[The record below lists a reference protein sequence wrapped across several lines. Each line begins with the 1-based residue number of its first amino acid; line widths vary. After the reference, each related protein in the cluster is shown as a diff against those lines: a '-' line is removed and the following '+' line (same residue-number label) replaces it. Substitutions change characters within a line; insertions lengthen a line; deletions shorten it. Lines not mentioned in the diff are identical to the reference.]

1 MTLTYVPYRELERI
15 RGLEVD
21 PVERTACFADAC
33 RLNALYMIERAGSG
47 HPGTTFSSLDIV
59 SWLHLE
65 VLDETD
71 RYFSSKGH
79 DAPGLYAV
87 LAGLGRL
94 DFELIHC
101 LRRLDGLPGHP
112 DVAATP
118 EVVTSTGSLGMGV
131 SKARGFVLADRLL
144 ARAGHVYVLTGDG
157 ELQEGQFWESLQPT
171 ANRGLHEITVIV
183 DRNEVQSDTWVSE
196 VSDLGDL
203 GAKVAAFGWAVA
215 ECDGHDLADLRDTL
229 AGLEGEQRPK
239 LVVAHT
245 RKGAGVSFMEPAGHL
260 PQTDTALYG
269 YHSGAPTPEEYER
282 AVDEIRMRLDERLVA
297 LGAAQVELA
306 AASPPEHVSAGGGV
320 RQQLVPAYGRAL
332 LEAAQ
337 REPRLVALD
346 ADLRYDC
353 GLVDFRVRYPE
364 RFFECGIAEQDMVSQ
379 AGAMAL
385 AGLLP
390 VVHSFACFLSTR
402 PNEQIYN
409 NATERTKVI
418 YVGSLAGLVPG
429 GPGHS
434 HQSVRDISSLGSMPG
449 MALIEPSS
457 EHEVRAAVDWAVH
470 HARGSVYLRLVSVRW
485 ALPFEPP
492 EVPELVP
499 GRGTVLRTGADGLF
513 VAAGPVMVGGA
524 WHAADRLAEDG
535 LNFGVVSLPWLR
547 DVDGSW
553 LAEVADGA
561 PVVCLDNHY
570 LAGGQG
576 DAVLAALAAAAPE
589 AAARVRKVGVEEVP
603 KSGENNETL
612 AVHGLDGEGIAARVR
627 SLATTSRAV
636 RAGRSSRG
644 RPAGSGVVTTP

>member
-1 MTLTYVPYRELERI
+1 VRLRYVPFPELERI
-15 RGLEVD
+15 RSLDAD
-21 PVERTACFADAC
+21 PVDRAACFADAC

-65 VLDETD
+65 VLRAGD

-87 LAGLGRL
+87 LAALGRL
-94 DFELIHC
+94 EFESIHR

-118 EVVTSTGSLGMGV
+118 EVVTSTGSLGMGI

-144 ARAGHVYVLTGDG
+144 GRNGRVYVLTGDG

-171 ANRGLHEITVIV
+171 ANRALGEITVIV

-203 GAKVAAFGWAVA
+203 KAKVASFGWAVA
-215 ECDGHDLADLRDTL
+215 ECDGHDLAGLRDTL
-229 AGLEGEQRPK
+229 AGLEGEEGPK

-245 RKGAGVSFMEPAGHL
+245 RKGGGVSFMEPAGRL
-260 PQTDTALYG
+260 PRNDTALYG
-269 YHSGAPTPEEYER
+269 YHSGAPTPDEYEQ
-282 AVDEIRMRLDERLVA
+282 AVAEIRERLDARLDTV
-297 LGAAQVELA
+297 GSKPIELA
-306 AASPPEHVSAGGGV
+306 EAEPPEHVSAGGAK
-320 RQQLVPAYGRAL
+320 RQQLVPAYGAAL
-332 LEAAQ
+332 LEAAE

-353 GLVDFRVRYPE
+353 GLVDFRLQHPD
-364 RFFECGIAEQDMVSQ
+364 RFYECGIAEQDMVSQ

-409 NATERTKVI
+409 NATEGTKVI

-434 HQSVRDISSLGSMPG
+434 HQSVRDISALGAVPG
-449 MALIEPSS
+449 MALVEPSS
-457 EHEVRAAVDWAVH
+457 ESETRAVVDWAVH
-470 HARGSVYLRLVSVRW
+470 HAPASVYIRLVSVRW
-485 ALPFEPP
+485 VLGFDPP
-492 EVPELVP
+492 EVSEVSP
-499 GRGTVLRTGADGLF
+499 GRGTVLRSGDDGLF

-524 WHAADRLAEDG
+524 WRAAELLAEDG
-535 LNFGVVSLPWLR
+535 VDFGIVSLPWLR
-547 DVDGSW
+547 GVDGSW
-553 LAEVADGA
+553 LAEVAGGA
-561 PVVCLDNHY
+561 PIVTLDNHY
-570 LAGGQG
+570 VVGGQG
-576 DAVLAALAAAAPE
+576 DAVLAALAADAPA
-589 AAARVRKVGVEEVP
+589 AAARLTKIGVEEVP

-612 AVHGLDGEGIAARVR
+612 RAHRLDGEGIAARVR
-627 SLATTSRAV
+627 ERMYSRTV
-636 RAGRSSRG
+636 
-644 RPAGSGVVTTP
+644 

>member
-1 MTLTYVPYRELERI
+1 VQLVYVPKSELDRI
-15 RGLEVD
+15 RPLD
-21 PVERTACFADAC
+21 TAAFADAC

-65 VLDETD
+65 VMREGD

-87 LAGLGRL
+87 LSALGRL
-94 DFELIHC
+94 DFELIHR

-112 DVAATP
+112 DVAHTP

-144 ARAGHVYVLTGDG
+144 GKSGRVFVLTGDG

-171 ANRGLHEITVIV
+171 ANCGLHEITVIV

-203 GAKVAAFGWAVA
+203 TVKAAAFGWAVA
-215 ECDGHDLADLRDTL
+215 ECDGHDLADLRATL
-229 AGLEGEQRPK
+229 ARLEGEQRPK
-239 LVVAHT
+239 LIVAHT
-245 RKGAGVSFMEPAGHL
+245 RKGAGVSFMEPAGRL
-260 PQTDTALYG
+260 ERADTALYG
-269 YHSGAPTPEEYER
+269 YHSGAPSAEEYER
-282 AVDEIRMRLDERLVA
+282 AVAEIRARLDERLATV
-297 LGAAQVELA
+297 GATPVELVTA
-306 AASPPEHVSAGGGV
+306 DEPEHVSAGGGA

-332 LEAAQ
+332 LDAAA

-353 GLVDFRVRYPE
+353 GLVDFRLQYPE

-409 NATERTKVI
+409 NATERTKIV
-418 YVGSLAGLVPG
+418 YVGSLAGIVPG

-434 HQSVRDISSLGSMPG
+434 HQSVRDISALGAVPG
-449 MALIEPSS
+449 MALLEPAT
-457 EHEVRAAVDWAVH
+457 EHEVRAVVDWAIDQ
-470 HARGSVYLRLVSVRW
+470 AAGPVYIRLVSVRW
-485 ALPFEPP
+485 ALPFEPSP
-492 EVPELVP
+492 VAELVV
-499 GRGTVLRTGADGLF
+499 GQGTVLRTGHDGLF
-513 VAAGPVMVGGA
+513 VGAGPVMLGGA
-524 WHAADRLAEDG
+524 WHAADLLAEEG
-535 LNFGVVSLPWLR
+535 LEFGVVSLPWLR
-547 DVDGSW
+547 DVDGAW
-553 LAEVADGA
+553 LADVADGA
-561 PVVCLDNHY
+561 PIFTLDNHY

-576 DAVLAALAAAAPE
+576 DAVLAALAADAPD
-589 AAARVRKVGVEEVP
+589 AAAQVHKIGVEDVP
-603 KSGENNETL
+603 QSGENNETL
-612 AVHGLDGEGIAARVR
+612 ARHGLDGDGIAARVR
-627 SLATTSRAV
+627 AALAASRV
-636 RAGRSSRG
+636 
-644 RPAGSGVVTTP
+644 

>member
-1 MTLTYVPYRELERI
+1 MSSLRYVPYAELERI
-15 RGLEVD
+15 RALDAD
-21 PVERTACFADAC
+21 PVARAAVFADAC

-59 SWLHLE
+59 CWLHLE
-65 VLDETD
+65 VLGEND

-87 LAGLGRL
+87 LAALGRL
-94 DFELIHC
+94 DFELIHR

-118 EVVTSTGSLGMGV
+118 QVVTSTGSLGMGV

-144 ARAGHVYVLTGDG
+144 GRSGRVFVLTGDG

-171 ANRGLHEITVIV
+171 ANRCLHEITVIV

-203 GAKVAAFGWAVA
+203 TAKVAAFGWAVA
-215 ECDGHDLADLRDTL
+215 ECDGHDLAALRDAL
-229 AGLEGEQRPK
+229 ACLEGERRPK
-239 LVVAHT
+239 LLVAHT

-260 PQTDTALYG
+260 PRSDTALYAF
-269 YHSGAPTPEEYER
+269 HSGAPSEDEYER
-282 AVDEIRMRLDERLVA
+282 AVGEIRVRLDARLERLGVA
-297 LGAAQVELA
+297 PVELVEA
-306 AASPPEHVSAGGGV
+306 EPHQHVSAGGGV
-320 RQQLVPAYGRAL
+320 RQRLVPAYGEAL
-332 LEAAQ
+332 LAAAAK
-337 REPRLVALD
+337 EPRLVALD

-353 GLVDFRVRYPE
+353 GLVDFRDEYPD

-379 AGAMAL
+379 AGTMAL

-390 VVHSFACFLSTR
+390 VVHSFACFLATR

-409 NATERTKVI
+409 NATEGSKVI

-434 HQSVRDISSLGSMPG
+434 HQSVRDISTLGSVPG
-449 MALIEPSS
+449 MTLIEPST

-470 HARGSVYLRLVSVRW
+470 RALGSVYVRLVSVRW
-485 ALPFEPP
+485 MLPFDPP
-492 EVPELVP
+492 EVTELVP
-499 GRGTVLRTGADGLF
+499 GRGTVLRTGRDGLF
-513 VAAGPVMVGGA
+513 VAAGPVTVGGA
-524 WHAADRLAEDG
+524 WHAADLLARDG
-535 LNFGVVSLPWLR
+535 LEFGLVSLPWLR
-547 DVDGSW
+547 DVDGAW

-561 PVVCLDNHY
+561 PIVTVDNHY

-576 DAVLAALAAAAPE
+576 DAVLAALAAQAPE
-589 AAARVRKVGVEEVP
+589 AASRVAKIGVGEIP

-612 AVHGLDGEGIAARVR
+612 HVHRLDGEGIAARVR
-627 SLATTSRAV
+627 ELAANTQAYR
-636 RAGRSSRG
+636 R
-644 RPAGSGVVTTP
+644 

>member
-1 MTLTYVPYRELERI
+1 VALVYVPPQELERI
-15 RGLEVD
+15 RALDAD
-21 PVERTACFADAC
+21 PVGRAACFADAC

-65 VLDETD
+65 VLQDGD

-79 DAPGLYAV
+79 DVPGLYAV
-87 LAGLGRL
+87 LAALGRL
-94 DFELIHC
+94 DFELIHR

-118 EVVTSTGSLGMGV
+118 EVVTSTGSLGMGI
-131 SKARGFVLADRLL
+131 SKARGFVLADRL
-144 ARAGHVYVLTGDG
+144 RGRNGRVFVLTGDG

-196 VSDLGDL
+196 VSDLGNL

-215 ECDGHDLADLRDTL
+215 DCDGHDLAALRDTL
-229 AGLEGEQRPK
+229 ESLAGERRPK

-245 RKGAGVSFMEPAGHL
+245 RKGAGVSFMEPHELAR
-260 PQTDTALYG
+260 TDTALYG
-269 YHSGAPTPEEYER
+269 YHSGAPTPDEYER
-282 AVDEIRMRLDERLVA
+282 AVDEIRTRLDGRLA
-297 LGAAQVELA
+297 ELGAAPVELVT
-306 AASPPEHVSAGGGV
+306 PERPTHLSAGPGE
-320 RQQLVPAYGRAL
+320 RQRLVPVYGEAL
-332 LEAAQ
+332 IEAAE
-337 REPRLVALD
+337 REPRLVVLD

-353 GLVDFRVRYPE
+353 GLVDFRLRYPE

-409 NATERTKVI
+409 NATEGTKVI
-418 YVGSLAGLVPG
+418 YVGSLAGIVPG

-434 HQSVRDISSLGSMPG
+434 HQSVRDISALGAVPG

-470 HARGSVYLRLVSVRW
+470 RAPGSVYLRLVSVRW
-485 ALPFEPP
+485 ALGFEPP
-492 EVPELVP
+492 PVDELVP
-499 GRGTVLRTGADGLF
+499 GRGTVVRAGGDGVF
-513 VAAGPVMVGGA
+513 VGAGPVMVGGA
-524 WHAADRLAEDG
+524 WEATELLAEDG
-535 LNFGVVSLPWLR
+535 LEFGVVSLPWLR
-547 DVDGSW
+547 GVDGSW

-561 PVVCLDNHY
+561 PIFCLDNHY
-570 LAGGQG
+570 VVGGQG
-576 DAVLAALAAAAPE
+576 DAILAALVADAPSV
-589 AAARVRKVGVEEVP
+589 AVLAHKIGVEEVP
-603 KSGENNETL
+603 KSGENNEVLT
-612 AVHGLDGEGIAARVR
+612 AHGLDGKGLAARVR
-627 SLATTSRAV
+627 ASLRTSTA
-636 RAGRSSRG
+636 AG
-644 RPAGSGVVTTP
+644 